1 LALELGIPFIPIR
14 KKGKLPGEV
23 LEERYDLEY
32 GSAVIEVQRGALK
45 NGDKVLVH
53 DDVLATGGTALAAAH
68 LVHKSGAVV
77 EGFNFIIML
86 GLLGGDEKLNALNC
100 NIYNLAVS

>member
-1 LALELGIPFIPIR
+1 M
-14 KKGKLPGEV
+14 PGEV

-68 LVHKSGAVV
+68 LVRKSGAVV

-86 GLLGGDEKLNALNC
+86 GFLGGDEKLNALNY
-100 NIYNLAVS
+100 NIYNLAIS